1 MQLAGVLKKVDK
13 TFLVIVGMLVAI
25 GFITFAS
32 ASLGLLPRESVSV
45 SKLFA
50 TQLILGLFLGSL
62 ALVITLFIPH
72 KFYKRVALYGY
83 ILAVVA
89 TALVFIPGLGV
100 TANGATRWLDLGGF
114 SIQPAELLK
123 IGLVLYL
130 ATYLSAA
137 KHKIKKMA
145 TGLIPFSIILGIPII
160 ILLLQPDTGT
170 SLVLIATAITMYFAA
185 GAPWRDI
192 GFLSL
197 GGIAGLGILA
207 AFRPYVLERFLTF
220 LQPGSDP
227 LGASY
232 QIQQSL
238 IAIGSGG
245 IFGRGIGQ
253 SVQKFSYLPEP
264 VGDSVFA
271 VFAEEV
277 GFIGAIILLA
287 LFVALFT
294 RGMNIATR
302 APDHFAALVVVGIV
316 SSITFQSVLN
326 IGAML
331 GVFPLTGLPLIFV
344 SHGGT
349 ALLVA
354 LASVGIILHISAHT
368 KKG

>member
-1 MQLAGVLKKVDK
+1 MPKLFQKIDT
-13 TFLVIVGMLVAI
+13 TFLIIVGLLLII
-25 GFITFAS
+25 GFVTFSS
-32 ASLGLLPRESVSV
+32 ASLGLLPRETVSV

-50 TQLILGLFLGSL
+50 TQLILGLFLGGVAML
-62 ALVITLFIPH
+62 ATLFIPH
-72 KFYKRVALYGY
+72 KFYKKVAFYGY
-83 ILAVVA
+83 IAAILL
-89 TALVFIPGLGV
+89 TAAVFIPGLGI
-100 TANGATRWLDLGGF
+100 TANGATRWLDIGGF
-114 SIQPAELLK
+114 SVQPAEFLK
-123 IGLVLYL
+123 LAVVMYL
-130 ATYLSAA
+130 ATYLSAQ
-137 KHKIKKMA
+137 KTHIKKIG
-145 TGLIPFSIILGIPII
+145 TGLIPFAAILGIPVLV
-160 ILLLQPDTGT
+160 LLLQPDTGT
-170 SLVLIATAITMYFAA
+170 SLVLIATALTMYFAA
-185 GAPWRDI
+185 GAPWRDM
-192 GFLSL
+192 
-197 GGIAGLGILA
+197 GILA
-207 AFRPYVLERFLTF
+207 AGGVAGLSLLVLIRPYVLERLLTF
-220 LQPGSDP
+220 INPGSDP

-271 VFAEEV
+271 VYAEEV
-277 GFIGAIILLA
+277 GFIGAIILIA

-302 APDHFAALVVVGIV
+302 APNHFASLIVVGIV
-316 SSITFQSVLN
+316 SSITFQSLLN

-354 LASVGIILHISAHT
+354 LASVGIILNISAQA

>member
-1 MQLAGVLKKVDK
+1 MQLAGILKKVDK
-13 TFLVIVGMLVAI
+13 TFLITVGILVAI
-25 GFITFAS
+25 GFVTFAS
-32 ASLGLLPRESVSV
+32 ASLGLLPRESVSL

-50 TQLILGLFLGSL
+50 TQLILGLLLGTV
-62 ALVITLFIPH
+62 ALMVTLFIPH
-72 KFYKRVALYGY
+72 KFYKKVALYGY
-83 ILAVVA
+83 VAAVGA
-89 TALVFIPGLGV
+89 TAMVFIPGLGI
-100 TANGATRWLDLGGF
+100 TANGATRWLDIGGF
-114 SIQPAELLK
+114 SIQPAEFLK

-130 ATYLSAA
+130 ATYLAAA
-137 KHKIKKMA
+137 KQRIKDIRV
-145 TGLIPFSIILGIPII
+145 GLIPFCVILGIPIL

-170 SLVLIATAITMYFAA
+170 ALVLIATAITMYFAA

-192 GFLSL
+192 GFLGL
-197 GGIAGLGILA
+197 GGVAGLGALA
-207 AFRPYVLERFLTF
+207 FFRPYVLERFMTF

-264 VGDSVFA
+264 VGDSIFA

-277 GFIGAIILLA
+277 GFVGVILLLA

-354 LASVGIILHISAHT
+354 LASVGIILHISAHS

>member
-1 MQLAGVLKKVDK
+1 LPNILKKVDK
-13 TFLVIVGMLVAI
+13 TFLITVGILVII
-25 GFITFAS
+25 GFFTFSS

-50 TQLILGLFLGSL
+50 TQLILGLLLGSI
-62 ALVITLFIPH
+62 ALTITLFIPH
-72 KFYKRVALYGY
+72 KFYKRVSFYGY
-83 ILAVVA
+83 IAAVIA
-89 TALVFIPGLGV
+89 TTLVFVPGLGI

-114 SIQPAELLK
+114 SIQPAEFLK

-137 KHKIKKMA
+137 KSRIKFMR
-145 TGLIPFSIILGIPII
+145 TGLIPFSIILGIPVL

-170 SLVLIATAITMYFAA
+170 ALVLIATAIAMYFAA

-192 GFLSL
+192 GLLGL
-197 GGIAGLGILA
+197 GGVLGLGVLA
-207 AFRPYVLERFLTF
+207 AFRPYVLERFMTF

-277 GFIGAIILLA
+277 GFIGALILLA

-302 APDHFAALVVVGIV
+302 APNQFTALVVVGIV
-316 SSITFQSVLN
+316 SSITFQSILN

-354 LASVGIILHISAHT
+354 LASVGIILHISAHS

>member
-1 MQLAGVLKKVDK
+1 MPNILKKVDK
-13 TFLVIVGMLVAI
+13 TFLITVGILVII
-25 GFITFAS
+25 GFFTFSS

-50 TQLILGLFLGSL
+50 TQLILGLLLGSI
-62 ALVITLFIPH
+62 ALTITLFIPH
-72 KFYKRVALYGY
+72 KFYKRVAFYGY
-83 ILAVVA
+83 IAAVAA
-89 TALVFIPGLGV
+89 TTLVFVPGLGI

-114 SIQPAELLK
+114 SIQPAEFLK

-137 KHKIKKMA
+137 KSRIKFMR
-145 TGLIPFSIILGIPII
+145 TGLIPFSIILGIPVL

-170 SLVLIATAITMYFAA
+170 ALVLIATAIAMYFAA

-192 GFLSL
+192 GLLGL
-197 GGIAGLGILA
+197 GGVLGLGVLA
-207 AFRPYVLERFLTF
+207 AFRPYVLERFMTF

-277 GFIGAIILLA
+277 GFIGALILLA

-302 APDHFAALVVVGIV
+302 APNQFTALVVVGIV
-316 SSITFQSVLN
+316 SSITFQSILN

-354 LASVGIILHISAHT
+354 LASVGIILHISAHS

>member
-1 MQLAGVLKKVDK
+1 MTKLLQKVDK
-13 TFLVIVGMLVAI
+13 TFLITIGLLVAI
-25 GFITFAS
+25 GFVTFAS

-50 TQLILGLFLGSL
+50 TQLILGLFLGAI
-62 ALVITLFIPH
+62 ALTVTLFIPH
-72 KFYKRVALYGY
+72 KFYKKVAFYGY
-83 ILAVVA
+83 LGGIIL

-100 TANGATRWLDLGGF
+100 TANGATRWLDIGGF
-114 SIQPAELLK
+114 SVQPAEFLK

-130 ATYLSAA
+130 AAYLSTV
-137 KHKIKKMA
+137 KTHVKKMG
-145 TGLIPFSIILGIPII
+145 TGLIPFSIILGVPVLV
-160 ILLLQPDTGT
+160 LLLQPDTGT
-170 SLVLIATAITMYFAA
+170 ALVLIATAVTMYFAA

-192 GFLSL
+192 GILSL
-197 GGIAGLGILA
+197 FGVAGVGVLA
-207 AFRPYVLERFLTF
+207 AIRPYVLERILTF
-220 LQPGSDP
+220 IQPGSDP

-245 IFGRGIGQ
+245 LFGRGIGQ

-271 VFAEEV
+271 VYAEEV
-277 GFIGAIILLA
+277 GFIGAIILLG
-287 LFVALFT
+287 LLIALFT

-302 APDHFAALVVVGIV
+302 APDHFAALIVVGIV
-316 SSITFQSVLN
+316 SSITYQSVLN

-354 LASVGIILHISAHT
+354 LASVGIILRISAYS
-368 KKG
+368 KKD

>member
-1 MQLAGVLKKVDK
+1 MPKVFQKIDK
-13 TFLVIVGMLVAI
+13 TFFFLICILLIV
-25 GFITFAS
+25 GFITFSS
-32 ASLGLLPRESVSV
+32 ASLGMLPRETVSV
-45 SKLFA
+45 PKLFA
-50 TQLILGLFLGSL
+50 TQLILGLFLGGIALL
-62 ALVITLFIPH
+62 ATLFIPH
-72 KFYKRVALYGY
+72 KFYKRVAFYAY
-83 ILAVVA
+83 IGSLIL

-100 TANGATRWLDLGGF
+100 TANGATRWLDIGIF
-114 SIQPAELLK
+114 SLQPAEVLK
-123 IGLVLYL
+123 LGVILYL
-130 ATYLSAA
+130 ATYLSS
-137 KHKIKKMA
+137 IKGQIGKLS
-145 TGLIPFSIILGIPII
+145 TGFIPFSIILGIPVVL
-160 ILLLQPDTGT
+160 LLLQPDTGT
-170 SLVLIATAITMYFAA
+170 TLVLIATAVTMYFAA

-192 GFLSL
+192 GLLSL
-197 GGIAGLGILA
+197 GGIAGLGALA
-207 AFRPYVLERFLTF
+207 LVRPYVLERLMTF
-220 LQPGSDP
+220 VNPESDP

-277 GFIGAIILLA
+277 GFIGAILLIA

-302 APDHFAALVVVGIV
+302 APNQFASLLVIGIV
-316 SSITFQSVLN
+316 SAITFQSLLN

-349 ALLVA
+349 ALLVS
-354 LASVGIILHISAHT
+354 LASIGIVLNISTQTAKH
-368 KKG
+368 